1 MTTMSQLYLLVLM
14 HYVAQVQLMVI
25 FFVVNDSWFKRTDI
39 SNFKSFIND
48 CEVAQKRIKDEY
60 FETAIRSNITIN
72 PSTQS
77 KVLTHFFDY
86 NAQLTS
92 AHKSELLRLKLVD
105 FLFSRDIKRTF
116 YLDQYHFDF
125 LNSIFLRYQFLW
137 TLEHKH
143 LHYH

>member
-1 MTTMSQLYLLVLM
+1 M
-14 HYVAQVQLMVI
+14 I
-25 FFVVNDSWFKRTDI
+25 PGFKRTDI

-60 FETAIRSNITIN
+60 FETAIRSNTTIN

-86 NAQLTS
+86 NAQPTS

-125 LNSIFLRYQFLW
+125 LNSIFENIAGTFQQQIPNFKIVSD
-137 TLEHKH
+137 TP
-143 LHYH
+143 